1 LEQESIF
8 STETSESKMAL
19 QPTGDYVSTLQERR
33 DAHALIGVAP
43 AAQTLSALAEDTMLA
58 ATFSSTEVDAILNAH
73 ATAINAL
80 EVQLEAL
87 RAVLVE
93 SSLLAEAPE

>member
-1 LEQESIF
+1 
-8 STETSESKMAL
+8 
-19 QPTGDYVSTLQERR
+19 
-33 DAHALIGVAP
+33 
-43 AAQTLSALAEDTMLA
+43 LSALAEDTTLA
-58 ATFSSTEVDAILNAH
+58 VTFSSTEVDAILNAH
-73 ATAINAL
+73 AAAINAL